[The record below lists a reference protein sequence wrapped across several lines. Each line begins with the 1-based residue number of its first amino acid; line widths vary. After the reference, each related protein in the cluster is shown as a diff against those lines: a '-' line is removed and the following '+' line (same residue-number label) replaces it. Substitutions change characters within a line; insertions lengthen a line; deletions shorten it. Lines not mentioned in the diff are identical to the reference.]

1 MAYNNIVRE
10 VVTSVV
16 EGEGSAWA
24 ERGFFVVEVACKGAA
39 GDDIEV
45 VVDCDGEGQ
54 GVGIDDCALLSREI
68 SDRLVSALPRP
79 VVKGV
84 EEDPDFSLTVMSAG
98 LGQPIRL
105 GRQLQK
111 LITRALAA
119 DKLPRV
125 DVLFKS
131 GRKLP
136 GVVLSGVGYG
146 GEEDTPTA
154 IEVMYEVKELLPGK
168 KRKET
173 VQKQEQLAW
182 DDLKAVT
189 EYFEFK

>member
-1 MAYNNIVRE
+1 M
-10 VVTSVV
+10 
-16 EGEGSAWA
+16 
-24 ERGFFVVEVACKGAA
+24 
-39 GDDIEV
+39 
-45 VVDCDGEGQ
+45 
-54 GVGIDDCALLSREI
+54 
-68 SDRLVSALPRP
+68 
-79 VVKGV
+79 
-84 EEDPDFSLTVMSAG
+84 
-98 LGQPIRL
+98 
-105 GRQLQK
+105 
-111 LITRALAA
+111 AA

-131 GRKLP
+131 GRKLS

-146 GEEDTPTA
+146 VEGEVPTA

-189 EYFEFK
+189 EYFDFK

>member
-1 MAYNNIVRE
+1 MAYDNIVRE
-10 VVTSVV
+10 VVEAVV
-16 EGEGSAWA
+16 EGEGSVWA

-68 SDRLVSALPRP
+68 SDRLVAVLPHP
-79 VVKGV
+79 VVEGV
-84 EEDPDFSLTVMSAG
+84 EEEPDFSLTVMSAG

-105 GRQLQK
+105 GRQLRK
-111 LITRALAA
+111 LMKRASAA

-131 GRKLP
+131 GRKLS
-136 GVVLSGVGYG
+136 GVVLNGVKCGAA
-146 GEEDTPTA
+146 GETPTA
-154 IEVMYEVKELLPGK
+154 IEVTYEVKELLPGK

-173 VQKQEQLAW
+173 VQKEEQLAW
-182 DDLKAVT
+182 DDLKTVT
-189 EYFEFK
+189 EYFDFK